1 MIPYSKPDIT
11 EEDIDAVIKVL
22 KGDWLTTGPVV
33 TEFENEI
40 AKLLNCK
47 HAIAVCNG
55 TAALHLC
62 CQALGLNEKS
72 LGFTSSITFLASAN
86 CLEYVGAK
94 VDFLDVNEKTL
105 TISIDDL
112 ENKIKNSYIPD
123 VVIPVHFA
131 GIPCDMERL
140 YNICKLHDIKIIE
153 DSCHAFGSKYKFK
166 GKRYFCGSSNHSDL
180 SIFSFHAVKTVTAG
194 EGGMI
199 TTNNDKHAKLIR
211 ELLNHGIVREAK
223 NFVEWSVCNATGK
236 ILNKNE
242 ICDVCNTN
250 GCVYENKVPWLYQ
263 QINLGHNFRIT
274 DIQSALGLSQI
285 KRINQILKRREE
297 IFLKYK
303 IAFEKLKHVSL
314 LCGKSEDYC
323 AYHLAILRL
332 QKINIDRKK
341 IVKILRDNHIFA
353 QIHYIPVYLQPYY
366 SKKYDYSVG
375 KAPKAERAY
384 SEIFS
389 IPLYPSMTNE
399 QVDFVIQTIK
409 DIISNA

>member
-11 EEDIDAVIKVL
+11 EEDIEAVIKVL

-33 TEFENEI
+33 TEFENEF

-62 CQALGLNEKS
+62 CQALGLNENS

-86 CLEYVGAK
+86 CLEYVGSK

-112 ENKIKNSYIPD
+112 ENKIKNSYIPN

-140 YNICKLHDIKIIE
+140 YEICKLHDIKIIE
-153 DSCHAFGSKYKFK
+153 DSCHAFGSQYKFK
-166 GKRYFCGSSNHSDL
+166 GEKYFCGSSHHSDL

-199 TTNNDKHAKLIR
+199 TTNNDAYAEVIR
-211 ELLNHGIVREAK
+211 ELLNHGIVRDV
-223 NFVEWSVCNATGK
+223 NRFVSWNISNNNGT
-236 ILNKNE
+236 ILNQKKKPKINE
-242 ICDVCNTN
+242 
-250 GCVYENKVPWLYQ
+250 EKAPWLYQ
-263 QINLGHNFRIT
+263 QINLGQNYRIT
-274 DIQSALGLSQI
+274 DIQSALGLSQL
-285 KRINQILKRREE
+285 KRIKSILDKRDY
-297 IFLKYK
+297 IYLKYK
-303 IAFEKLKHVSL
+303 KAFKDIKSISL
-314 LCGKSEDYC
+314 LSGHIKDYS
-323 AYHLAILRL
+323 AYHLAVLRI
-332 QKINIDRKK
+332 KNNKKIDRMK
-341 IVKILRDNHIFA
+341 IVKVLRDSNIFA

-366 SKKYDYSVG
+366 FNKYNYKIG
-375 KAPKAERAY
+375 KSPIAEKAY
-384 SEIFS
+384 SEMFS
-389 IPLYPSMTNE
+389 IPLYPSMSDI
-399 QVDFVIQTIK
+399 QIDFVIKTIIEIVE
-409 DIISNA
+409 DV